1 MSAMHIP
8 LPSVRRRRD
17 VTLITLA
24 CGMLLSALAWGDNS
38 IDAVAVSR
46 ETAGR
51 TVIKMTLK
59 EPLATAPAG
68 FSINNPP
75 RIALDFPATSN
86 GTGKAVQE
94 VGDAVLR
101 SLNIVQAGTRT
112 RVVLNLAKT
121 QSYETQLSGRDL
133 FITLF
138 DQPSGDQLGAPTVS
152 HFAESKA
159 VETGNANLR
168 DIDFRRGV
176 GGEGRIIVE
185 LSDANTGIDIRQQG
199 EQLIVDF
206 IKTGLPRNLQRKMEV
221 IDFATPV
228 VSIDTFPQAGNTRM
242 VIQPKGLW
250 EHSAYQ
256 AENRFILEIK
266 PIVEDPNK
274 LTQGSRPGYK
284 GDKLSLNFQNVEVRS
299 VLQVIAD
306 FTGLNIIT
314 SDTVQGNL
322 TLRLK
327 DIPWDQAL
335 DIIMQTKGLDMR
347 KNGNVVLIAPREE
360 LATKEK
366 LELEARQQI
375 GELEPIHTELFQLN
389 YKKANELR
397 DLLTGTGGA
406 GASARNVFLS
416 KRGSASFD
424 ARTNTLIV
432 QDTSARLEE
441 IRKLIGRIDITV
453 RQVMIE
459 ARIVIADDKFS
470 QQLGVRLG
478 SMGGFRL
485 GNNNVGLAPSIP
497 NANTSALGITPN
509 QSLLSNAGPGSVT
522 QFGNYGSTGNAY
534 PLNVNLPTIAN
545 PAGTLALS
553 ILNLGSGNLI
563 NLELQAMEANNRGKV
578 ISNPRIVTADNQKA
592 LIRQGT
598 EIPYTQAGGVGTT
611 ATTSFKPAVLELA
624 VTPQITPDNRII
636 MLLEIKKDSVGQN
649 VPQQGGGFIPA
660 IDVRS
665 VTTQIVVNNGD
676 TAVIGGIFEA
686 TTRKDIGKVPLLG
699 DIPYLGNL
707 FKTTSDQDDKVE
719 MLIFITPRIVQE
731 NLNTLR

>member
-1 MSAMHIP
+1 MHIHLRSGRP
-8 LPSVRRRRD
+8 RHLLAFIAAWALMLPSW
-17 VTLITLA
+17 
-24 CGMLLSALAWGDNS
+24 ALADNS

-46 ETAGR
+46 GTAGR
-51 TVIKMTLK
+51 TVIKMTMK
-59 EPLATAPAG
+59 EPLSAAPAG

-75 RIALDFPATSN
+75 RIALDFPATGN
-86 GTGKAVQE
+86 TTGKSVQE
-94 VGDAVLR
+94 VGDPVLR

-112 RVVLNLAKT
+112 RVVLNLVKT
-121 QSYETQLSGRDL
+121 QSFETQLSGKDL

-138 DQPSGDQLGAPTVS
+138 DQPSGDQLGAPAVA

-159 VETGNANLR
+159 VDTAASNLR
-168 DIDFRRGV
+168 DVDFRRGI

-185 LSDANTGIDIRQQG
+185 LSNPNTGIDIRQQG

-206 IKTGLPRNLQRKMEV
+206 VKTGLPRNLQRKMEV
-221 IDFATPV
+221 TDFATPV
-228 VSIDTFPQAGNTRM
+228 VSIDTYTQGGNTRM
-242 VIQPKGLW
+242 VVQPKGLW

-266 PIVEDPNK
+266 PIVEDPNR

-406 GASARNVFLS
+406 GAAARNVFLS

-432 QDTSARLEE
+432 QDTSARLDE
-441 IRKLIGRIDITV
+441 IRKLITRIDITV

-470 QQLGVRLG
+470 KQLGVRLG
-478 SMGGFRL
+478 SLGGFRL
-485 GNNNVGLAPSIP
+485 GNNSNVGYAPTIQ
-497 NANTSALGITPN
+497 NANTSALGVTPN
-509 QSLLSNAGPGSVT
+509 LSLLPTTTGSVT
-522 QFGNYGSTGNAY
+522 QYGNADGY
-534 PLNVNLPTIAN
+534 PLNVNLPISN
-545 PAGTLALS
+545 PAGTLAVS

-578 ISNPRIVTADNQKA
+578 VSNPRIVTADNQKA
-592 LIRQGT
+592 LIKQGT
-598 EIPYTQAGGVGTT
+598 QIPYTVAGSVGSP
-611 ATTSFKPAVLELA
+611 ATTTFKDAVLELA

-636 MLLEIKKDSVGQN
+636 MLLEIKKDTVGVN

-676 TAVIGGIFEA
+676 TAVIGGIFEGVS
-686 TTRKDIGKVPLLG
+686 RKDIGKVPLLG

-731 NLNTLR
+731 NLNALR